1 MVPRG
6 RAGSCRSS
14 LRVYRTGMEKAE
26 AAEQGQ
32 NMRGREKMT
41 GKVQA
46 MSEVAQ
52 EGTSVWSC
60 LV

>member
-1 MVPRG
+1 
-6 RAGSCRSS
+6 
-14 LRVYRTGMEKAE
+14 MEKAE

-41 GKVQA
+41 DKVQA

-52 EGTSVWSC
+52 EGTLVWSC